1 MDILTKKLMIKQNI
15 EGKKAMPAYMFNS
28 SAKETDVFKAGSKAA
43 VSTTV
48 TINSEGFVGS
58 ANHMEWQK
66 DVQTLLDKRNAAT
79 NPDTLKIN
87 AAQFDETDYYNLIQ
101 LTMIGLNSRVLRQAD
116 IVAFLDNVITNADFT
131 KTVEFQDFLPFGA
144 IFEAHSGTGENVNL
158 IVTQTGDKSSV
169 RMQIKAVGW
178 KDTLLNELFNQGLSY
193 MERVLD
199 AVAEGYTAS
208 KNDESASLILSTT
221 YDASQKQ
228 AAIASGDTKEEN
240 MYLTWFEALKKIA
253 GLKDPLTGD
262 FIDTANLAALINSQ
276 NQADIVRA
284 INGVINTNPAAQV
297 NRISLTEQIGTLV
310 PYMQKTIVN
319 GKVSKVYPGV
329 AINKAYLLVPK
340 AYRWSLIKRAI
351 TQQVSAGNALT
362 FGTEDKS
369 WYYVN
374 ARYEDLFFGSSNA
387 AVKALLNTK
396 FKGTSGA
403 GFGYIIEVTLPT
415 S

>member
-1 MDILTKKLMIKQNI
+1 MDILTRQLMIKRNI
-15 EGKKAMPAYMFNS
+15 ESKKAMPAYMYNS
-28 SAKETDVFKAGSKAA
+28 SAKETDVFKNGGKA
-43 VSTTV
+43 VVETTV
-48 TINSEGFVGS
+48 TINSEGLVGTS
-58 ANHMEWQK
+58 GHMKWQK
-66 DVQTLLDKRNAAT
+66 EVSDLLEKRNAAMDD
-79 NPDTLKIN
+79 NLKIN
-87 AAQFDETDYYNLIQ
+87 AAQFTEDDYYNLIQ
-101 LTMIGLNSRVLRQAD
+101 LTMIGLNSRVLRQQD
-116 IVAFLDNVITNADFT
+116 VVSFLDNVVTNPDFT

-144 IFEAHSGTGENVNL
+144 IFKAHSGTGENVNL
-158 IVTQTGDKSSV
+158 IVAQTGNKTSV

-208 KNDESASLILSTT
+208 RNDESAGPILSAT

-228 AAIASGDTKEEN
+228 AAITSGDTKEEN
-240 MYLTWFEALKKIA
+240 MYLTIFEAFKLIK

-262 FIDTANLAALINSQ
+262 YIDTSNLAALINSQ
-276 NQADIVRA
+276 NELDIVRA
-284 INGVINTNPAAQV
+284 INGVINTNPSAQV
-297 NRISLTEQIGTLV
+297 NRTALTDQIGTLV

-319 GKVSKVYPGV
+319 GKDSKVYPGV
-329 AINKAYLLVPK
+329 AINKMYLMVPK
-340 AYRWSLIKRAI
+340 KYRWSLIKRAI

-362 FGTEDKS
+362 FGTEDKA

-374 ARYEDLFFGSSNA
+374 ARYDDLFFGSSIP

-403 GFGYIIEVTLPT
+403 GFGYIVEVTLPT
-415 S
+415 T